1 VKLEQASRNIEH
13 SVETSADKQDQ
24 DRINAIFSNRTE
36 FPIETVGLGRAGH
49 LLQSFA
55 SHSLSDLGQGAPL
68 RFREPESARQVGSQ
82 DAVLSGQVLI
92 LQQQLLIDQARH
104 KSQKASSTMSY
115 ATASPNITPEYSS
128 REVFPTQK

>member
-1 VKLEQASRNIEH
+1 MG
-13 SVETSADKQDQ
+13 
-24 DRINAIFSNRTE
+24 DRFHWKHLLALVT
-36 FPIETVGLGRAGH
+36 GLGRAGY

-68 RFREPESARQVGSQ
+68 RIGEPESARQVGSQ

-104 KSQKASSTMSY
+104 KSQKTCPMASV
-115 ATASPNITPEYSS
+115 AHVEGSS
-128 REVFPTQK
+128 